1 MQLFIVLDWCNSKLS
16 HVHVSFTFGSALS
29 GIATLL
35 IWYSTC
41 LNIMSG
47 LLASSLRNDQ
57 GDQSLNPSFGP
68 PLLHGVFIL
77 FFVLFFLLHGFSP
90 ATLISSI
97 HEHVRLIFSQYPW
110 LRHCLKVWME
120 SLGDAQWLS
129 TVPQWLVRGRGHW
142 CAGSL
147 CQANW
152 KHCPLI
158 GLICENRLICSSSD
172 GVDPFTMPLV
182 LICLCVRAVSHEK
195 NLPVRAFTH
204 SLPGSVSYQTL
215 LWAITVNHYKTWGW

>member
-1 MQLFIVLDWCNSKLS
+1 MFKHHVWIVSQLSKKWS
-16 HVHVSFTFGSALS
+16 GGSKFES
-29 GIATLL
+29 QF
-35 IWYSTC
+35 W
-41 LNIMSG
+41 
-47 LLASSLRNDQ
+47 ASL
-57 GDQSLNPSFGP
+57 GAW
-68 PLLHGVFIL
+68 VFY
-77 FFVLFFLLHGFSP
+77 FVFCFVFLLHGFSP

-97 HEHVRLIFSQYPW
+97 HKHVRLIFSQYPW

-182 LICLCVRAVSHEK
+182 CICLCVSELFPMKRISQWKHSH
-195 NLPVRAFTH
+195 
-204 SLPGSVSYQTL
+204 TL
-215 LWAITVNHYKTWGW
+215 FLVLWAIKHCSEPSQLITTRHGAGSAGLLGCISLW